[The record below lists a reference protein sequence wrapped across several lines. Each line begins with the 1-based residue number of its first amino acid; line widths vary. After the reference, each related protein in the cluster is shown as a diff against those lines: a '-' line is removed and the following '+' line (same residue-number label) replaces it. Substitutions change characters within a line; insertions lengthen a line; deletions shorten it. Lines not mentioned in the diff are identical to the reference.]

1 MADSGFVLNE
11 VENYAQLKPLDVM
24 RQYKMQC
31 INANE
36 TSSSEGKRK
45 RNANANETSSSEGK
59 IENFTG
65 VEDLKEWIRF

>member
-36 TSSSEGKRK
+36 TSSSD
-45 RNANANETSSSEGK
+45 GK